1 MNYHWYI
8 AVDGIDGLRVVGSL
22 EGLFVTDGLAV
33 RLGTDGLRVGS
44 IVGLFI
50 TDGLGV
56 RLGSDGLRVG
66 FIEGGS
72 R

>member
-1 MNYHWYI
+1 MKFSGSCCL
-8 AVDGIDGLRVVGSL
+8 DEGLT
-22 EGLFVTDGLAV
+22 LFVTDGLAV
-33 RLGTDGLRVGS
+33 RLGSDGLRVGF
-44 IVGLFI
+44 IEGLFI

-72 R
+72 G